1 MSHNRFFVDFAIE
14 ALRDHG
20 TATADVS
27 PDLERFATPD
37 DIVFATS
44 TSAVRDAD
52 TSVVSLGARG
62 VVSSLVEEDCF
73 LLRSRPSDPD
83 AGPDPLTFHHAPDPR
98 QASAEGSQV
107 PRHPISGT
115 GPSPLTAAGFER
127 NGTPP
132 SAPVAFDPPG
142 PGRGKM
148 P

>member
-20 TATADVS
+20 AATGDVS
-27 PDLERFATPD
+27 PDLERFDTPD
-37 DIVFATS
+37 DIVFAAGS
-44 TSAVRDAD
+44 SAVRDVD

-62 VVSSLVEEDCF
+62 VVNSLVEEDCF
-73 LLRSRPSDPD
+73 LLRSRTSDPD
-83 AGPDPLTFHHAPDPR
+83 AVPDPLTFHHATDLR
-98 QASAEGSQV
+98 QASAGGSHV

-115 GPSPLTAAGFER
+115 GPSAFTAAGFER

-132 SAPVAFDPPG
+132 SAPVALDPPG
-142 PGRGKM
+142 PGHGKM